1 MTDIGTVV
9 GPRHVAG
16 SSVGHWVARY
26 RLDTSDGSNVKTFT
40 RVNSH
45 SVSKYSGPDSPLLHI
60 VSVIQPLVVGAEF
73 ITSAP
78 SRNLEILTIFNN
90 LKHFFLLFTSGRGEQ
105 MTRRQSW

>member
-45 SVSKYSGPDSPLLHI
+45 SVSKYPGPDSPLLHI
-60 VSVIQPLVVGAEF
+60 V
-73 ITSAP
+73 
-78 SRNLEILTIFNN
+78 IL
-90 LKHFFLLFTSGRGEQ
+90 FLLYNHWWWEQ
-105 MTRRQSW
+105 NLSLLHLHVI